1 LSFGVVLSNLLITG
15 SKEFIKEKEKK
26 AAMSPIASEDIVM
39 TKTIE
44 LKKLLLIHDKT
55 VQQMNQLGNHLFS

>member
-1 LSFGVVLSNLLITG
+1 
-15 SKEFIKEKEKK
+15 
-26 AAMSPIASEDIVM
+26 MSPIASEDIVM

-44 LKKLLLIHDKT
+44 LKKLLLIHDKA